1 MGRNERRQAATVSED
16 VAALAREWG
25 MQIPVDRGD
34 EDVSFEVAEANWQS
48 LLFFLACDTQWRVVL
63 GMAGLLWIGLD
74 YTACDVVARRMQ
86 VSDDDLADL
95 WADLKVMEG
104 AALPEL
110 NDRD

>member
-1 MGRNERRQAATVSED
+1 
-16 VAALAREWG
+16 
-25 MQIPVDRGD
+25 MQIPVQEADD
-34 EDVSFEVAEANWQS
+34 EAFDVAEENWQS

-74 YTACDVVARRMQ
+74 YTACDVVARRLK
-86 VSDDDLADL
+86 VPDEEVAEL

-110 NDRD
+110 NDRE